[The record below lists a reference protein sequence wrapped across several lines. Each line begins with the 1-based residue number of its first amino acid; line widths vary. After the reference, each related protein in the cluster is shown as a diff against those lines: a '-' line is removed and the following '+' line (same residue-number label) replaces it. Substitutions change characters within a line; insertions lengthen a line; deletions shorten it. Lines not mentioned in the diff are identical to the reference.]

1 MIGWGAHFQVSGL
14 GNREP
19 GAGDQ
24 VQVRGPGPAPAPVP
38 EDLNQKPEGRD
49 LRPEK
54 SFCLAL
60 ALALALG

>member
-1 MIGWGAHFQVSGL
+1 MVGWGTYFKVSGI

-19 GAGDQ
+19 GTGEQ
-24 VQVRGPGPAPAPVP
+24 VQVRDQGPVPAP

-49 LRPEK
+49 LGPEK

-60 ALALALG
+60 SLALALG